1 MPGFAQQ
8 NIQSS
13 GSMRYYYGPLS
24 SQSGE
29 IIPGSYLWD
38 NLSLEGYSKQNY
50 YTTIP
55 FRYTT
60 ELNFNPLSSTKPQ
73 ESPEGRVFSR
83 CIAEAIRRHKL
94 VNHVDDY
101 DTTPAQPFLE
111 KLKSLMHIVVPH
123 ISFYNDAVKAS
134 VNFKQKEFIIDY
146 DYEEPE
152 FIFISTFEDDM
163 LKIKDGKI
171 DQLYTILESF

>member
-1 MPGFAQQ
+1 
-8 NIQSS
+8 
-13 GSMRYYYGPLS
+13 MRYYHELLS

-29 IIPGSYLWD
+29 IIPESYLWD
-38 NLSLEGYSKQNY
+38 NLSFEEYLKQNCC
-50 YTTIP
+50 TTIP
-55 FRYTT
+55 FRYTI
-60 ELNFNPLSSTKPQ
+60 EINFNPLSSTKPQ
-73 ESPEGRVFSR
+73 ESPEDRAFSK
-83 CIAEAIRRHKL
+83 CIADAIMRHKL

-111 KLKSLMHIVVPH
+111 KLRSLMYLVVPH

-163 LKIKDGKI
+163 LRIKEGKI